1 MGDYTPVFAGALP
14 ITFTASA
21 AVTGGQPVEIT
32 GDMTVGPAEAG
43 SQKYVGI
50 AGHDAAV
57 GAVVTVH
64 TPRGSIEEVATS
76 VAVVA
81 GDHVKA
87 AANGQVAKFV
97 VGTDSDPARLGM
109 VVKGQS
115 TVGQTCRFLTA

>member
-21 AVTGGQPVEIT
+21 AVTGGTPVEIT
-32 GDMTVGPAEAG
+32 GDMTVGPAAAG
-43 SQKYVGI
+43 SSTYVGI

-57 GAVVTVH
+57 GVAVTVH
-64 TPRGSIEEVATS
+64 TPRGSVEEVAVS
-76 VAVVA
+76 AALVA
-81 GDHVKA
+81 GDPVKA

-97 VGTDSDPARLGM
+97 VGTDPEPARLGM
-109 VVKGQS
+109 VVKGQA